1 MKDPGVVVKETQG
14 LFASGTKTSS
24 EAAFGA
30 WVLEEAGARM
40 CRHLSTS
47 GDTVKLLLAKWGNSL
62 AIRLP
67 VECTRAA
74 GIKEG
79 DIVEADVNASGEIT
93 LTPALRFDRKAF
105 VKQARKR
112 LASLP
117 MTRPAV
123 EEMRKQDRY

>member
-1 MKDPGVVVKETQG
+1 VKDPGVVVKETQG

-24 EAAFGA
+24 EAALQA

-40 CRHLSTS
+40 YRHLSTS

-74 GIKEG
+74 GSR
-79 DIVEADVNASGEIT
+79 AC
-93 LTPALRFDRKAF
+93 R
-105 VKQARKR
+105 
-112 LASLP
+112 
-117 MTRPAV
+117 
-123 EEMRKQDRY
+123 